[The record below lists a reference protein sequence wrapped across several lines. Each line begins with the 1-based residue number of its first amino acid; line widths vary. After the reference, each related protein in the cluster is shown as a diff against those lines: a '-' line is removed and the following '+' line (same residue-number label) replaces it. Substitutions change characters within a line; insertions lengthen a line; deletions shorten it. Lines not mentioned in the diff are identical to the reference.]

1 MDVPG
6 PYQAKILGS
15 AVVGFIEEY
24 LGGGQHGEDRLLFP
38 SGRGSDEK
46 MIRDVRKALA
56 HIASRA
62 GFPEGYVHLH
72 MLRHTYTAARIQT
85 LDRGQPVALYTVAR
99 ELGHRSPNMI
109 EDRYG
114 HLHDRTEM
122 GGKEVV
128 EFRVEDHQEALGAR
142 LLVLAGIDR

>member
-1 MDVPG
+1 
-6 PYQAKILGS
+6 
-15 AVVGFIEEY
+15 
-24 LGGGQHGEDRLLFP
+24 
-38 SGRGSDEK
+38 

-56 HIASRA
+56 HITARA
-62 GFPEGYVHLH
+62 GFPEGHVRLH

-114 HLHDRTEM
+114 HLHDRTEL

-128 EFRVEDHQEALGAR
+128 EFRVDEHRAGLGDR
-142 LLVLAGIDR
+142 LLRLEGVRLK